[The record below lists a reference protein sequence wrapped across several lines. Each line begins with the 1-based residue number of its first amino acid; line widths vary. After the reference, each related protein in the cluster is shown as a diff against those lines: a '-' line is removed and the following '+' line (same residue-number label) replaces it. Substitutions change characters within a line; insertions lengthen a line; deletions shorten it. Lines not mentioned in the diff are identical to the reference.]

1 MGQRG
6 TLVNHC
12 VLVPCSNMKI
22 LPRRLVLIRM
32 LVSEP
37 IAIKEIQE
45 FNSAIKL
52 GKKYEW
58 TINTLNKINLV
69 SKQ

>member
-32 LVSEP
+32 LVCEP

-58 TINTLNKINLV
+58 TINTLNKINLI

>member
-12 VLVPCSNMKI
+12 VLVPNSNMKI
-22 LPRRLVLIRM
+22 LPWRLVLIRM
-32 LVSEP
+32 LVWGP
-37 IAIKEIQE
+37 TAIKEIQE

-52 GKKYEW
+52 EKKYEW
-58 TINTLNKINLV
+58 TINTLNKINLI
-69 SKQ
+69 SK

>member
-32 LVSEP
+32 LVCGP
-37 IAIKEIQE
+37 IAVKEIQE

-52 GKKYEW
+52 GKTYEW
-58 TINTLNKINLV
+58 AINTLNKINLI
-69 SKQ
+69 SK